1 MKSVDLPEEILLEIQ
16 DLLARINYSKMDL
29 GESHL
34 AVSNFEKELENLKL
48 EREKKIAVCV
58 DLEHEKTRLVMRIV
72 ESYGEGDLDLNSGK
86 YFVK

>member
-1 MKSVDLPEEILLEIQ
+1 MKSVDLPEETLLEIQ
-16 DLLARINYSKMDL
+16 DLLARISYSKMDL
-29 GESHL
+29 GEAHL

-58 DLEHEKTRLVMRIV
+58 DLEQEKTRLVMRIV

>member
-1 MKSVDLPEEILLEIQ
+1 MKSVDLPEETLLEIQ

-29 GESHL
+29 GEAHL

-58 DLEHEKTRLVMRIV
+58 DLEQEKTRLVMRIV

>member
-1 MKSVDLPEEILLEIQ
+1 MKSVDLPEETLLEIQ

-29 GESHL
+29 GEAHL

-48 EREKKIAVCV
+48 EREKKIAICV
-58 DLEHEKTRLVMRIV
+58 DLEQEKTRLVMRIV